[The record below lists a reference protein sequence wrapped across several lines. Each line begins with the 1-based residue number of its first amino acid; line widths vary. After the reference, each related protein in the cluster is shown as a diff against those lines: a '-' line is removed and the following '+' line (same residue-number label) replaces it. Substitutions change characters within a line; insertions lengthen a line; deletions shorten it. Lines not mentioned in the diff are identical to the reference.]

1 MFWWVRKKVDE
12 STFVI
17 HFFLTLP
24 RLKVRLYMAFALGH
38 DTLSLH
44 RECKYSKI
52 FFLGSMLLETQNL
65 MMVVR
70 SSTISSIVMTTVASL
85 CYKITAFSV
94 LRDTKY
100 CLQYLSTHDMRF
112 LDHIKHTRVSKT
124 NEDSILDKNFHF
136 L

>member
-44 RECKYSKI
+44 HESKYSKI

-85 CYKITAFSV
+85 CYKITTFSV

-100 CLQYLSTHDMRF
+100 CLQYVRDLSWLTNYR
-112 LDHIKHTRVSKT
+112 SKA
-124 NEDSILDKNFHF
+124 DLIL
-136 L
+136 LLLLI